1 MSSSIFNI
9 VLILHITSGTIGLIS
24 GTMAMCL
31 KKAGKL
37 HKTIGKFFFYAM
49 AGIFITSFYMSIA
62 KNNIFLLMV
71 GFFSF
76 YSAATGYRILYLK
89 KLGKIKISPKLL
101 DYVIGFTG
109 LLAGLA
115 MLIITVL
122 IFKQG
127 NMFGTVTLTFGAIST
142 WMGYKDL
149 AKFKYPPTQKLHWL
163 ESHGMRMAGAYT
175 ATVTAFIVVNINS
188 PYQWVFW
195 ILPTFIIIPIA
206 QRIVNRY
213 VKKPS
218 KNFALKL
225 KKFNLARMSG

>member
-1 MSSSIFNI
+1 MNTSIFNI
-9 VLILHITSGTIGLIS
+9 VLILHIISGTIGLLG
-24 GTMAMCL
+24 GTIAMVL
-31 KKAGKL
+31 KKTGKL
-37 HKTIGKFFFYAM
+37 HKTIGKTFFYAM
-49 AGIFITSFYMSIA
+49 VGVFVTSVYMSIA
-62 KNNIFLLMV
+62 KNNLFLLMV

-89 KLGKIKISPKLL
+89 KLGQVKIAPKLL

-109 LLAGLA
+109 LLAGVA
-115 MLIITVL
+115 MLVITVL
-122 IFKQG
+122 VFIKG

-142 WMGYKDL
+142 FMGFKDL

-175 ATVTAFIVVNINS
+175 ATVTAFVVVNIDS

-206 QRIVNRY
+206 KRIVNRY
-213 VKKPS
+213 TKKPS
-218 KNFALKL
+218 KKIAV
-225 KKFNLARMSG
+225 AIA